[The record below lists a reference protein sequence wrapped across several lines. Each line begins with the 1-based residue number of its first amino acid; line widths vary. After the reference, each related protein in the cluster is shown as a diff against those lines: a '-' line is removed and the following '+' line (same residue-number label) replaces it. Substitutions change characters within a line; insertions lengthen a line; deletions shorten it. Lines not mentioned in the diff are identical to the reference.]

1 MQEKNGLFH
10 GIKPLFFNNFSSAS
24 CRTLKT
30 LIFCTFFIYKYI
42 DQLITKIKNDELTVE
57 SAVAEAQKTD
67 HMFQLCGI
75 HSMDDLSECLYNEV
89 S

>member
-1 MQEKNGLFH
+1 MSKVKNYYWDE
-10 GIKPLFFNNFSSAS
+10 AE
-24 CRTLKT
+24 
-30 LIFCTFFIYKYI
+30 KYI

-57 SAVAEAQKTD
+57 SAVTEAQKTD
-67 HMFQLCGI
+67 HNFDLCGI

>member
-1 MQEKNGLFH
+1 MSKVKNYYWDE
-10 GIKPLFFNNFSSAS
+10 AE
-24 CRTLKT
+24 
-30 LIFCTFFIYKYI
+30 KYI

-57 SAVAEAQKTD
+57 SAVAEGQKTD

>member
-1 MQEKNGLFH
+1 MSKVKNYYWDE
-10 GIKPLFFNNFSSAS
+10 AEM
-24 CRTLKT
+24 
-30 LIFCTFFIYKYI
+30 YI

-67 HMFQLCGI
+67 HSFQLCGI
-75 HSMDDLSECLYNEV
+75 HSMDDLEECLYNEV

>member
-1 MQEKNGLFH
+1 MSKVKNYYWDEAEKYL
-10 GIKPLFFNNFSSAS
+10 
-24 CRTLKT
+24 
-30 LIFCTFFIYKYI
+30 
-42 DQLITKIKNDELTVE
+42 DQLISKIKNDELTVE

-67 HMFQLCGI
+67 HAFQLCGI